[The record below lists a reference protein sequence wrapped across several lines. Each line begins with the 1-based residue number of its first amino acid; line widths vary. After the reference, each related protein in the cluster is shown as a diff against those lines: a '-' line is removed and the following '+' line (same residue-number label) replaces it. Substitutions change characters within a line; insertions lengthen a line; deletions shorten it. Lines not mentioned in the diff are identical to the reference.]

1 MRVLLLF
8 AATVL
13 IWGSTWIV
21 VQWHLGVVEPGV
33 SAFYRN
39 TLAALILFAWCWKS
53 KLALRFPLKDHINFL
68 LLGLFL
74 FSSNYWLVYRATGF
88 MTSGLVAVVFSTI
101 VFFNMFNARL
111 ILKYPVR
118 LVMVLGAGLGVSG
131 IFLLFYGELA
141 EFSWRDNSVRGFA
154 LAFLATILASL
165 GSITATYLSSH
176 RQLPVIQYNAWGMFY
191 GCIILFLAALFGG
204 NTFNYE
210 ATWQYSSALLYLGVV
225 GTAAGFACYLK
236 LIEIIGP
243 GKAGYTFVMFP
254 VVALIISTAFE
265 GYQWSATAFCGLA
278 LVLLGSF
285 LALRTKPVLADSV

>member
-1 MRVLLLF
+1 MK
-8 AATVL
+8 
-13 IWGSTWIV
+13 
-21 VQWHLGVVEPGV
+21 WHLGVVDPGV

-39 TLAALILFAWCWKS
+39 TLAALLLFAWCWQRN
-53 KLALRFPLKDHINFL
+53 LILRFPLKDHFNFF

-74 FSSNYWLVYRATGF
+74 FSGNYWLVYQATGI
-88 MTSGLVAVVFSTI
+88 MTSGLVAVVFSSI
-101 VFFNMFNARL
+101 VFFNMFNARWL
-111 ILKYPVR
+111 LGYPVR
-118 LVMVLGAGLGVSG
+118 LAMILGAALGVSG
-131 IFLLFYGELA
+131 IALLFFGELT
-141 EFSWRDNSVRGFA
+141 EFSWRDTGVRGFA
-154 LAFLATILASL
+154 LALLATLLASL

-210 ATWQYSSALLYLGVV
+210 TTWQYSSALLYLGVI

-243 GKAGYTFVMFP
+243 DKAGYTFVLFP
-254 VVALIISTAFE
+254 VVALIISTVFE
-265 GYQWSATAFCGLA
+265 GYQWPTMAFCGLA

-285 LALRTKPVLADSV
+285 LALRTKPHHT